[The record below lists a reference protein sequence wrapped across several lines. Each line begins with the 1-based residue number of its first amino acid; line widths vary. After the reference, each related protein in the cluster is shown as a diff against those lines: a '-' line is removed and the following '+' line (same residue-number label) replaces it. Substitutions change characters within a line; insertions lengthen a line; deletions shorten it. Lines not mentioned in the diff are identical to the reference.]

1 MDHGLLAK
9 VQDELARLQAE
20 KAHAELIAHRSFI
33 IDLAKR
39 FRREDS
45 LARRRS
51 MRYFEYQYSLTAR
64 RVLYDIA
71 ETERAQSRAARNP

>member
-51 MRYFEYQYSLTAR
+51 MRYFEHQYSLTAR
-64 RVLYDIA
+64 RVLYELA
-71 ETERAQSRAARNP
+71 EAERLAQRGTTP